1 MAQNIEVYLQP
12 PSPKREF
19 KLPSVD
25 TLFSSEEE
33 KHNINDQGLHAP
45 LPSIQLPNSN
55 TNRLKTIEPQLSIKI
70 EYEKSPVMQFSSPL
84 SSSVATPSPILSPI
98 IMQDSSNNS
107 NYLSSSSS
115 SSFLLPPPENAARRC
130 RSVSNASSTCSSP
143 CLSPQLPSLRS
154 LSEPPTLFL
163 ISNENIKSRYDEE
176 NDEGNHSYHRGG
188 GGHGGFGASLS
199 CGEEDEDDEEEEDVE
214 QIKSGSAVQTEDY
227 HTVFGKKR
235 KRGRPTN
242 ASRPEV
248 QSDSH
253 WTFVKPTVWDV
264 KSNNERQLRP
274 SSSENTHPTI
284 SPPEDKQDGIN
295 TFRCTNM
302 EISYSIPRKKR
313 GRKPKKQIAG
323 NSCFVWR
330 DLTAPRGANKKL
342 ASSSATKKNLIEN
355 RVLLPAIKKD

>member
-12 PSPKREF
+12 PSPKSEF

-25 TLFSSEEE
+25 TLFPSTQEEMNSI
-33 KHNINDQGLHAP
+33 HDQGLHTP
-45 LPSIQLPNSN
+45 LPSIQIPNSN

-84 SSSVATPSPILSPI
+84 SSSAATHSPLLSPI
-98 IMQDSSNNS
+98 MMQDNTNNN
-107 NYLSSSSS
+107 NYLASP
-115 SSFLLPPPENAARRC
+115 SFLLPPPENTSRRC

-163 ISNENIKSRYDEE
+163 IPNESIKSKYDDQGDEE
-176 NDEGNHSYHRGG
+176 NQSYNYS
-188 GGHGGFGASLS
+188 GGFGASLS
-199 CGEEDEDDEEEEDVE
+199 CGEEEDDDDDDKNA
-214 QIKSGSAVQTEDY
+214 KSAIQTEDY

-248 QSDSH
+248 QTDSH

-264 KSNNERQLRP
+264 KSNERQHLP
-274 SSSENTHPTI
+274 CENTHPTP
-284 SPPEDKQDGIN
+284 SEEKDGIN

-342 ASSSATKKNLIEN
+342 ASSSSKKNLIEN